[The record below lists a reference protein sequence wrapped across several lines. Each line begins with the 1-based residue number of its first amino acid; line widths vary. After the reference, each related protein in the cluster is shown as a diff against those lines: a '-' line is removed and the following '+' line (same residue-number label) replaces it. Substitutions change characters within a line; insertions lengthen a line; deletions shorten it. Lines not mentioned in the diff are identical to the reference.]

1 MIKAVKNNPICVIN
15 ISFLEDSTTFLID
28 AARLS
33 DDSIIKTSFL
43 VQLMR
48 DCGDDL
54 FCSPWLIMTLK
65 ALDK

>member
-1 MIKAVKNNPICVIN
+1 MIKAVKNNPIFVIN